1 MKKWFHRIFVAVFAI
16 AFVTSGIVLGTYYM
30 RYKNSRDTQKAA
42 VAQYTRPSA
51 AMQQKTGDAAEG
63 QTPAAENQDNPADDA
78 VYAPIEVDFA
88 QLQNAGKDVI
98 GWIYCEDTV
107 INYPVVYGRDN
118 EFYLNR
124 NYMGEYDPSGSIFSD
139 EENAN
144 GFSDAN
150 VLLYGHHMADKT
162 MFAPLNDWMQQS
174 YYETHPVM
182 WLLTPEQDYRVELF
196 AGYITSADSETYRV
210 FHEPGPDLESYL
222 NWARKWSEIQSEVE
236 TGAEGKY
243 VVLSTCDYSF
253 DEARSVL
260 HGKLV
265 PVDSAGG
272 IPLEKAAAK

>member
-1 MKKWFHRIFVAVFAI
+1 MKKNLHRILTIVLALV
-16 AFVTSGIVLGTYYM
+16 FVTSGVVLGFYYM
-30 RYKNSRDTQKAA
+30 RYKNSRDVQKAA
-42 VAQYTRPSA
+42 VEQFTRPSTA
-51 AMQQKTGDAAEG
+51 AQQKKAEAAQNPSAAAPAEEAREG
-63 QTPAAENQDNPADDA
+63 
-78 VYAPIEVDFA
+78 VYAPIEVDFEE
-88 QLQNAGKDVI
+88 LQKVGSDVI
-98 GWIYCEDTV
+98 GWIYCEDTA

-174 YYETHPVM
+174 YYEAHPVM

-196 AGYITSADSETYRV
+196 AGYVTSADSETYRV

-272 IPLEKAAAK
+272 IPLEKAAVK

>member
-88 QLQNAGKDVI
+88 QLQKAGKDVI

-118 EFYLNR
+118 EF
-124 NYMGEYDPSGSIFSD
+124 
-139 EENAN
+139 
-144 GFSDAN
+144 
-150 VLLYGHHMADKT
+150 
-162 MFAPLNDWMQQS
+162 
-174 YYETHPVM
+174 
-182 WLLTPEQDYRVELF
+182 
-196 AGYITSADSETYRV
+196 
-210 FHEPGPDLESYL
+210 
-222 NWARKWSEIQSEVE
+222 
-236 TGAEGKY
+236 
-243 VVLSTCDYSF
+243 
-253 DEARSVL
+253 
-260 HGKLV
+260 
-265 PVDSAGG
+265 
-272 IPLEKAAAK
+272 